1 MGGVDTSGGG
11 VGTTTR
17 RPPPGAR
24 PPAQLCVYHT
34 ETAVSVPHRDSCV
47 CATQRQLAG
56 WLAGRGGRIFGFF
69 FFQNSLKW
77 APGALG
83 GPGGYFP
90 PIFALFLGPWGALGA
105 PPGGPWGGPG
115 PPPLLLP
122 IFLKADALWGAPP
135 VQFTLVI

>member
-17 RPPPGAR
+17 RPAPAR
-24 PPAQLCVYHT
+24 PHSCVCTTQRQLCVYHT
-34 ETAVSVPHRDSCV
+34 ETAVCVPHRDSCV
-47 CATQRQLAG
+47 CVPHRDSWLAG
-56 WLAGRGGRIFGFF
+56 WQAGGVGFFGFF

-90 PIFALFLGPWGALGA
+90 HIFALFLGPWGPPWGGALGA
-105 PPGGPWGGPG
+105 PYFPYLG
-115 PPPLLLP
+115 LLL
-122 IFLKADALWGAPP
+122 L
-135 VQFTLVI
+135 